1 MTPDEAVA
9 TVRAYH
15 AAIDRLDFDAI
26 SRHFTDD
33 AVYISGGVGGTICGR
48 DAIMAAFRTYF
59 EEYPDQV
66 SVDDA
71 IEALSPP
78 SAVRSTWRLTA
89 TSTRTCVKSVRAGE
103 EIVTLDASGHIV
115 EVRVRDA

>member
-15 AAIDRLDFDAI
+15 AAIDRLDFEAI

-33 AVYISGGVGGTICGR
+33 AVYISGGVGGTIGGR
-48 DAIMAAFRTYF
+48 AAIMAAFRVYF

-71 IEALSPP
+71 IEALSP

-89 TSTRTCVKSVRAGE
+89 TSTRTGVTSARAGE